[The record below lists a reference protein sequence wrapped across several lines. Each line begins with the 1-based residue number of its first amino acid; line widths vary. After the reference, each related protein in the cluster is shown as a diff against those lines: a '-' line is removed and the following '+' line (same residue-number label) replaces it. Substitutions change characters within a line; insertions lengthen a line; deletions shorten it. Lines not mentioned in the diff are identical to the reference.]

1 MPKSTKQFL
10 QFYITTAIDYVNG
23 DPHIGHALE
32 KIQAD
37 VVARH
42 HRILGDDV
50 FFLAGTDENSLKNVQ
65 AAEKEGIA
73 VKELVDRNAQRF
85 HDLKDILNL
94 SFDDFIRTTEKRHI
108 LGVEKLWNACQK
120 DIYKKK
126 YQGLYCV
133 GCETFLTESELIDGL
148 CPEHKKA
155 PELIEEENYFF
166 KLSKYQ
172 EELKKLIETDKFKII
187 PQTRKNEVLSFINSG
202 LEDICI
208 SRSIERAHGWGIPVP
223 GDSSQVI
230 WVWFDALAN
239 YITAVGYGSDEKRFT
254 KLWPANLHI
263 IGKGILRFHAVHWPA
278 ILLSAGIRLPQSL
291 FVHGYITV
299 DGTKMSK
306 SLGNVINP
314 FDLVKKY
321 GTEPV
326 RYFLLR
332 EMPPTQDGDFT
343 YEKFKERY
351 ESDLAKGLGNL
362 VARVI
367 TLANKLN
374 IDKTGNDIKNAQIK
388 QAAKEAQTECSN
400 ALLELRFND
409 SLVAI
414 WQLIGSCDKYI
425 EQTKP
430 WEQSANQK
438 AVIKDLLAALNYIAK
453 MLEPFLPQTSE
464 KILKQIKERK
474 GDILFPQL

>member
-1 MPKSTKQFL
+1 MPKSAKQFL

-73 VKELVDRNAQRF
+73 VKELVDRNAKRF
-85 HDLKDILNL
+85 YDLKDILNL

-278 ILLSAGIRLPQSL
+278 ILLSAGIGLPQSL

-343 YEKFKERY
+343 YEKFEERY

-362 VARVI
+362 VARII

-374 IDKTGNDIKNAQIK
+374 IDKTGNDIENAQIK
-388 QAAKEAQTECSN
+388 QAAKEAQTECNN

-414 WQLIGSCDKYI
+414 WQLIGSCDKHI

-474 GDILFPQL
+474 GDILFPQF